1 MRWGNRVDA
10 DARPIVGNYFGSS
23 RTAWNGIAS
32 VDTGVIDHAGTT
44 GPIAELVYYRERQL
58 PGNIFINLLRDGVY
72 GNPRLKR
79 SS

>member
-1 MRWGNRVDA
+1 ME
-10 DARPIVGNYFGSS
+10 SL
-23 RTAWNGIAS
+23 

-58 PGNIFINLLRDGVY
+58 PGNIFINLHRDGVY